1 MTVRILSAVD
11 VRSVFTPQLALDSQR
26 EAFTRL
32 GAGEAVQPPRLL
44 VPGPD
49 SSISFCYSSR
59 IAPDAPAVSKF
70 GSVNPSNASRGLG
83 AVHSVIT
90 VLDPE
95 TGAPRAIINGDS
107 VTGLRTSAA
116 TTLAMQQVAPDAAQI
131 LVVGTGAQA
140 RAHLDAFAVSH
151 PAAACSVWGRRTS
164 AASQVAEEHD
174 ASVADDLEAAVR
186 AADIVV
192 LCTSS
197 LTPVVEDDWVI
208 DGTTVASVGSFAPDR
223 VELPPALLGR
233 STVVVDHRPSALTD
247 SGPVVE
253 ALAAGTI
260 YPDRITDLGS
270 LLRPSVAPHELTD
283 ASVSSPSPS
292 LTPHPTGI
300 VTYLSVG
307 VGVQDAAAAAAI
319 LAVAEEMEIGAQAD
333 LG

>member
-1 MTVRILSAVD
+1 MTVRILSATD
-11 VRSVFTPQLALDSQR
+11 VRSIFTPELALESQR

-49 SSISFCYSSR
+49 ESVSFCYSSR

-70 GSVNPSNASRGLG
+70 GSVNPSNAARGLG

-90 VLDPE
+90 VLDAE
-95 TGAPRAIINGDS
+95 TGAPLAIINGDS

-116 TTLAMQQVAPDAAQI
+116 TTLAMQQVAPDARSV

-140 RAHLDAFAVSH
+140 RAHLTAFSVTHPDADLRVFGRNRAVATEI
-151 PAAACSVWGRRTS
+151 AA
-164 AASQVAEEHD
+164 EHG
-174 ASVADDLEAAVR
+174 ATATADLEEAVR
-186 AADIVV
+186 TADIVV

-197 LTPVVEDDWVI
+197 LTPVIEDAWVT

-223 VELPPALLGR
+223 VELPPSLLAR
-233 STVVVDHRPSALTD
+233 STVVVDYRASALTD

-253 ALAAGTI
+253 AVASGSVDA
-260 YPDRITDLGS
+260 DRIVDLGS
-270 LLRPSVAPHELTD
+270 LLAGS
-283 ASVSSPSPS
+283 ASLDRRSGGP
-292 LTPHPTGI
+292 

-307 VGVQDAAAAAAI
+307 VGIQDAAAAAVILTAAEERGVGI
-319 LAVAEEMEIGAQAD
+319 LAD
-333 LG
+333 LD

>member
-1 MTVRILSAVD
+1 MTVRILSATD
-11 VRSVFTPQLALDSQR
+11 VRSIFTPELALESQR

-49 SSISFCYSSR
+49 ESVSFCYSSR

-70 GSVNPSNASRGLG
+70 GSVNPSNAARGLG

-90 VLDPE
+90 VLDAE
-95 TGAPRAIINGDS
+95 TGAPLAIINGDS

-116 TTLAMQQVAPDAAQI
+116 TTLAMQQVAPDARSV

-140 RAHLDAFAVSH
+140 RAHLTAFSVTHPDADLRVFGRNRAVATEI
-151 PAAACSVWGRRTS
+151 AA
-164 AASQVAEEHD
+164 EHG
-174 ASVADDLEAAVR
+174 ATAKADLEEAVR
-186 AADIVV
+186 TADIVV

-197 LTPVVEDDWVI
+197 LTPVIEDAWVT

-223 VELPPALLGR
+223 VELPPSLLAR
-233 STVVVDHRPSALTD
+233 STVVVDYRASALTD

-253 ALAAGTI
+253 AVASGSVDA
-260 YPDRITDLGS
+260 DRIVDLGS
-270 LLRPSVAPHELTD
+270 LLAGS
-283 ASVSSPSPS
+283 ASLDRRSGGP
-292 LTPHPTGI
+292 

-307 VGVQDAAAAAAI
+307 VGIQDAAAAAVILTAAEERGVGI
-319 LAVAEEMEIGAQAD
+319 LAD
-333 LG
+333 LD

>member
-1 MTVRILSAVD
+1 MTVRILSATD
-11 VRSVFTPQLALDSQR
+11 VRSIFTPRLALESQR

-49 SSISFCYSSR
+49 SSVSFCYSSR
-59 IAPDAPAVSKF
+59 IAPEAPAVSKF
-70 GSVNPSNASRGLG
+70 GSVNPANAGRGLG

-116 TTLAMQQVAPDAAQI
+116 TTLAMQQVAPDARTV

-140 RAHLDAFAVSH
+140 RAHLAAFAVTH
-151 PAAACSVWGRRTS
+151 PDAELQLFGRNPAAATEI
-164 AASQVAEEHD
+164 AAEHG
-174 ASVADDLEAAVR
+174 ATAQADLEQAVR
-186 AADIVV
+186 SADIVV

-197 LTPVVEDDWVI
+197 LTPVIEDAWVT

-223 VELPPALLGR
+223 VELPPSLLAR
-233 STVVVDHRPSALTD
+233 STVVVDYRPSALTD

-253 ALAAGTI
+253 AVASGSVD
-260 YPDRITDLGS
+260 PDRITDLGS
-270 LLRPSVAPHELTD
+270 LLTGAATLDRG
-283 ASVSSPSPS
+283 
-292 LTPHPTGI
+292 PTNI
-300 VTYLSVG
+300 LTYLSVG
-307 VGVQDAAAAAAI
+307 VGAQDAAAAAVI
-319 LAVAEEMEIGAQAD
+319 LAAAEKQAVGTRAD
-333 LG
+333 LA

>member
-1 MTVRILSAVD
+1 MTVRILSATD
-11 VRSVFTPQLALDSQR
+11 VRSIFTPRLALESQR

-49 SSISFCYSSR
+49 ESVSFCYSSR
-59 IAPDAPAVSKF
+59 IAPDGPAVSKF
-70 GSVNPSNASRGLG
+70 GSVNPANAARGLG

-90 VLDPE
+90 VLDAE

-116 TTLAMQQVAPDAAQI
+116 TTLAMQQVAPDARNV

-140 RAHLDAFAVSH
+140 RAHLDAFAVTHPSADLWVFGRN
-151 PAAACSVWGRRTS
+151 PAAASEI
-164 AASQVAEEHD
+164 AAEHG
-174 ASVADDLEAAVR
+174 ATVRADLEEAVR
-186 AADIVV
+186 TTDIVV

-197 LTPVVEDDWVI
+197 LTPVIEDAWVT

-223 VELPPALLGR
+223 VELPPSLLSR
-233 STVVVDHRPSALTD
+233 STVVVDYRPSALTD

-253 ALAAGTI
+253 AVASGSVD
-260 YPDRITDLGS
+260 PDRITDLGS
-270 LLRPSVAPHELTD
+270 LLTGNAALDR
-283 ASVSSPSPS
+283 SPADV
-292 LTPHPTGI
+292 L
-300 VTYLSVG
+300 TYLSVG
-307 VGVQDAAAAAAI
+307 VGVQDAAAAAVI
-319 LAVAEEMEIGAQAD
+319 LAAAEERDAGSRAD

>member
-1 MTVRILSAVD
+1 MSVRILSAAD
-11 VRSVFTPQLALDSQR
+11 VRSIFTPRLALESQR

-49 SSISFCYSSR
+49 SSVSFCYSSR

-70 GSVNPSNASRGLG
+70 GSVNPSNAARGLG

-90 VLDPE
+90 VLDPS
-95 TGAPRAIINGDS
+95 TGAPLAIINGDS

-116 TTLAMQQVAPDAAQI
+116 TTLAMQQLAPSAGNV

-140 RAHLDAFAVSH
+140 RAHLAAFAITH
-151 PAAACSVWGRRTS
+151 PAAALQVFGRDQR
-164 AASQVAEEHD
+164 AAAEVAAQHGAE
-174 ASVADDLEAAVR
+174 VRDDLEQAVR
-186 AADIVV
+186 SADIVV

-197 LTPVVEDDWVI
+197 LAPVIEDAWVT

-223 VELPPALLGR
+223 VELPPSLLAR

-253 ALAAGTI
+253 ALSSGTLT
-260 YPDRITDLGS
+260 PEAVTDLGS
-270 LLRPSVAPHELTD
+270 LLTGASTMTRTPTD
-283 ASVSSPSPS
+283 V
-292 LTPHPTGI
+292 

-307 VGVQDAAAAAAI
+307 VGVQDAAAAATI
-319 LAVAEEMEIGAQAD
+319 LSAAEAQGVGTRSALD
-333 LG
+333 

>member
-1 MTVRILSAVD
+1 MTVRILSATD
-11 VRSVFTPQLALDSQR
+11 VRSIFTPQLALESQR

-49 SSISFCYSSR
+49 ESVSFCYSSR

-70 GSVNPSNASRGLG
+70 GSVNPANAARGLG

-90 VLDPE
+90 VLDAE

-116 TTLAMQQVAPDAAQI
+116 TTLAMQQVAPAARSV

-140 RAHLDAFAVSH
+140 RAHLDAFAVTH
-151 PAAACSVWGRRTS
+151 PDADLWVFGRNPAAATEV
-164 AASQVAEEHD
+164 AAAHG
-174 ASVADDLEAAVR
+174 ATAKADLEQAVR
-186 AADIVV
+186 SADIVV

-197 LTPVVEDDWVI
+197 LTPVIEDAWVT

-223 VELPPALLGR
+223 VELPPSLLAR
-233 STVVVDHRPSALTD
+233 STVVVDYRPSALTD

-253 ALAAGTI
+253 AIASGSVH
-260 YPDRITDLGS
+260 PDRITDLGS
-270 LLRPSVAPHELTD
+270 LL
-283 ASVSSPSPS
+283 
-292 LTPHPTGI
+292 TGNTALDRGPAD
-300 VTYLSVG
+300 VLVYLSVG
-307 VGVQDAAAAAAI
+307 VGVQDAAAAAVI
-319 LAVAEEMEIGAQAD
+319 LAVAEERDAGIRAD

>member
-1 MTVRILSAVD
+1 MTVRILSATD
-11 VRSVFTPQLALDSQR
+11 VRSIFTPQLALESQR

-49 SSISFCYSSR
+49 ESVSFCYSSR
-59 IAPDAPAVSKF
+59 IAPGAPAVSKF
-70 GSVNPSNASRGLG
+70 GSVNPANAARGLG

-90 VLDPE
+90 VLDAE

-116 TTLAMQQVAPDAAQI
+116 TTLAMQQVAPEARSV

-140 RAHLDAFAVSH
+140 RAHLAAFAVTH
-151 PAAACSVWGRRTS
+151 QEADLWVFGRNPAAATEI
-164 AASQVAEEHD
+164 AAEHG
-174 ASVADDLEAAVR
+174 AAAKGDLEQAVR
-186 AADIVV
+186 SADIVV

-197 LTPVVEDDWVI
+197 LTPVIEDAWVT

-223 VELPPALLGR
+223 VELPPSLLAR
-233 STVVVDHRPSALTD
+233 STVVVDYRPSALTD

-253 ALAAGTI
+253 AMASGLVDA
-260 YPDRITDLGS
+260 DRIIDLGS
-270 LLRPSVAPHELTD
+270 LLTGN
-283 ASVSSPSPS
+283 ASLDRSPADV
-292 LTPHPTGI
+292 L
-300 VTYLSVG
+300 TYLSVG
-307 VGVQDAAAAAAI
+307 VGVQDASAAAVI
-319 LAVAEEMEIGAQAD
+319 LAAAEERDAGARAD

>member
-1 MTVRILSAVD
+1 MTVRILSATD
-11 VRSVFTPQLALDSQR
+11 VRSIFTPELALESQR

-49 SSISFCYSSR
+49 ESVSFCYSSR

-70 GSVNPSNASRGLG
+70 GSVNPSNAARGLG

-90 VLDPE
+90 VLDAE

-116 TTLAMQQVAPDAAQI
+116 TTLAMQQVAPDARSV

-140 RAHLDAFAVSH
+140 RAHLTAFSVTHPDADLRVFGRNRAVATEI
-151 PAAACSVWGRRTS
+151 AA
-164 AASQVAEEHD
+164 EHG
-174 ASVADDLEAAVR
+174 ATATADLEEAVR
-186 AADIVV
+186 TADIVV

-197 LTPVVEDDWVI
+197 LTPVIEDAWVT

-223 VELPPALLGR
+223 VELPPSLLAR
-233 STVVVDHRPSALTD
+233 STVVVDYRASALTD

-253 ALAAGTI
+253 AVASGSVDA
-260 YPDRITDLGS
+260 DRIVDLGS
-270 LLRPSVAPHELTD
+270 LLAGS
-283 ASVSSPSPS
+283 ASLDRRSGGP
-292 LTPHPTGI
+292 

-307 VGVQDAAAAAAI
+307 VGIQDAAAAAVILTAAEERGVGI
-319 LAVAEEMEIGAQAD
+319 LAD
-333 LG
+333 LD

>member
-1 MTVRILSAVD
+1 MTVRILSATD
-11 VRSVFTPQLALDSQR
+11 VRGIFTPRLALESQR

-49 SSISFCYSSR
+49 SSVSFCYSSR

-70 GSVNPSNASRGLG
+70 GSVNPANATRGLG

-90 VLDPE
+90 VLDAE

-107 VTGLRTSAA
+107 VTELRTSAA
-116 TTLAMQQVAPDAAQI
+116 TTLAMQQVAPSAVNV

-140 RAHLDAFAVSH
+140 RAHLAAFAVTH
-151 PAAACSVWGRRTS
+151 PGADLQVFGRNPAAAEIAAERGATATS
-164 AASQVAEEHD
+164 
-174 ASVADDLEAAVR
+174 DLEQAVR
-186 AADIVV
+186 NADIVV

-197 LTPVVEDDWVI
+197 LTPVIEDAWVT

-223 VELPPALLGR
+223 VELPPSLLAR
-233 STVVVDHRPSALTD
+233 SKAVVDYRPSALTD

-253 ALAAGTI
+253 AIASGSVD
-260 YPDRITDLGS
+260 PDQIIDLGS
-270 LLRPSVAPHELTD
+270 LLTGTATLDRGETD
-283 ASVSSPSPS
+283 V
-292 LTPHPTGI
+292 I
-300 VTYLSVG
+300 TYLSVG
-307 VGVQDAAAAAAI
+307 VGVQDAAAAAVI
-319 LAVAEEMEIGAQAD
+319 LAAAEERDAGTRAD

>member
-1 MTVRILSAVD
+1 MTVRILSATD
-11 VRSVFTPQLALDSQR
+11 VRSIFTPRLALESQR

-49 SSISFCYSSR
+49 ESVSFCYSSR

-70 GSVNPSNASRGLG
+70 GSVNPANAARGLG

-95 TGAPRAIINGDS
+95 TGAPRAIIDGDS

-116 TTLAMQQVAPDAAQI
+116 TTLAMQQLAPEAQSV

-140 RAHLDAFAVSH
+140 RAHLAAFAVTH
-151 PAAACSVWGRRTS
+151 PEAELWVFGRNPAAATEV
-164 AASQVAEEHD
+164 AAEHG
-174 ASVADDLEAAVR
+174 ATAKSDLEQAVR
-186 AADIVV
+186 NADIVV

-197 LTPVVEDDWVI
+197 LTPVIEDAWVT

-223 VELPPALLGR
+223 VELPPSLLAR
-233 STVVVDHRPSALTD
+233 STVVVDYRPSALTD

-253 ALAAGTI
+253 AVASGSVD
-260 YPDRITDLGS
+260 PDRITDLGS
-270 LLRPSVAPHELTD
+270 LLTGNAALDR
-283 ASVSSPSPS
+283 SPADV
-292 LTPHPTGI
+292 

-307 VGVQDAAAAAAI
+307 VGVQDAAAAEVI
-319 LAVAEEMEIGAQAD
+319 LTTAEKQNVGTQTALD
-333 LG
+333 

>member
-1 MTVRILSAVD
+1 MTVRILSATD
-11 VRSVFTPQLALDSQR
+11 VRSIFTPELALESQR

-44 VPGPD
+44 VHGPD
-49 SSISFCYSSR
+49 ESVSFCYSSR

-70 GSVNPSNASRGLG
+70 GSVNPSNAARGLG

-90 VLDPE
+90 VLDAE

-116 TTLAMQQVAPDAAQI
+116 TTLAMQQVAPDARSV

-140 RAHLDAFAVSH
+140 RAHLTAFSVTHPDADLRVFGRNRAVATEI
-151 PAAACSVWGRRTS
+151 AA
-164 AASQVAEEHD
+164 EHG
-174 ASVADDLEAAVR
+174 ATATADLEEAVR
-186 AADIVV
+186 TADIVV

-197 LTPVVEDDWVI
+197 LTPVIEDAWVT

-223 VELPPALLGR
+223 VELPPSLLAR
-233 STVVVDHRPSALTD
+233 STVVVDYRASALTD

-253 ALAAGTI
+253 AVASGSVDA
-260 YPDRITDLGS
+260 DRIVDLGS
-270 LLRPSVAPHELTD
+270 LLAGS
-283 ASVSSPSPS
+283 ASLDRRSGGP
-292 LTPHPTGI
+292 

-307 VGVQDAAAAAAI
+307 VGIQDAAAAAVILTAAEERGVGI
-319 LAVAEEMEIGAQAD
+319 LAD
-333 LG
+333 LD

>member
-1 MTVRILSAVD
+1 MTVRILSATD
-11 VRSVFTPQLALDSQR
+11 VRSIFTPRLALESQR

-49 SSISFCYSSR
+49 SSVSFCYSSR

-70 GSVNPSNASRGLG
+70 GSVNPANAARGLG

-116 TTLAMQQVAPDAAQI
+116 TTLAMQQLAPDARTV

-140 RAHLDAFAVSH
+140 RAHLDAFSVTHPHAELLLFGRD
-151 PAAACSVWGRRTS
+151 PAAATEI
-164 AASQVAEEHD
+164 AAEHG
-174 ASVADDLEAAVR
+174 ATTMDDLEQAVR
-186 AADIVV
+186 SADIVV

-197 LTPVVEDDWVI
+197 LTPVIEDAWVT

-223 VELPPALLGR
+223 VEVPPSLLAR

-253 ALAAGTI
+253 ALSAGSLT
-260 YPDRITDLGS
+260 PEAITDLGS
-270 LLRPSVAPHELTD
+270 LLTGA
-283 ASVSSPSPS
+283 SSPTRAPAD
-292 LTPHPTGI
+292 I
-300 VTYLSVG
+300 VTYLAVG
-307 VGVQDAAAAAAI
+307 VGVQDAAAAKFILTAADEQH
-319 LAVAEEMEIGAQAD
+319 VGTQAALD
-333 LG
+333 

>member
-1 MTVRILSAVD
+1 MSVRILSATD
-11 VRSVFTPQLALDSQR
+11 VRSIFTPQLALESQR

-44 VPGPD
+44 VAGPD

-70 GSVNPSNASRGLG
+70 GSVNPANAARGMG

-90 VLDPE
+90 VLDAE

-116 TTLAMQQVAPDAAQI
+116 TTLAMQQLAPSVATI

-140 RAHLDAFAVSH
+140 RAHLDAFTVTHPDAALQVFGRN
-151 PAAACSVWGRRTS
+151 PAAA
-164 AASQVAEEHD
+164 AEVAESHD
-174 ASVADDLEAAVR
+174 AAAMRDLEQAVR
-186 AADIVV
+186 DADIVV

-197 LTPVVEDDWVI
+197 RTPVIEDSWVA
-208 DGTTVASVGSFAPDR
+208 DGATVASVGSFAPDR
-223 VELPPALLGR
+223 VELPPSLLAR
-233 STVVVDHRPSALTD
+233 STVVVDYRASALTD

-253 ALAAGTI
+253 AVASGSVD
-260 YPDRITDLGS
+260 PDRITDLGS
-270 LLRPSVAPHELTD
+270 LLTEAATLDRGTSDV
-283 ASVSSPSPS
+283 
-292 LTPHPTGI
+292 
-300 VTYLSVG
+300 VTYFSVG

-319 LAVAEEMEIGAQAD
+319 LAVAEEHGAGTLGD

>member
-1 MTVRILSAVD
+1 MPVRILSAAD
-11 VRSVFTPQLALDSQR
+11 VRSIFTPRLALESQR

-49 SSISFCYSSR
+49 ASVSFCYSSR

-70 GSVNPSNASRGLG
+70 GSVNPANAARGLG

-116 TTLAMQQVAPDAAQI
+116 TTLAMQQVAPDAKSI

-140 RAHLDAFAVSH
+140 RAHLDAFAVTH
-151 PAAACSVWGRRTS
+151 PDAELQIHGRNRAAA
-164 AASQVAEEHD
+164 AELAESHR
-174 ASVADDLEAAVR
+174 ATAKHDLEPAVR
-186 AADIVV
+186 SADIVV

-197 LTPVVEDDWVI
+197 LAPVIEDAWVT

-223 VELPPALLGR
+223 VELPPSLLGR
-233 STVVVDHRPSALTD
+233 STVLVDHRPSAMTD
-247 SGPVVE
+247 SGPVVD
-253 ALAAGTI
+253 AIASGLVT
-260 YPDRITDLGS
+260 PDRITDLGA
-270 LLRPSVAPHELTD
+270 LLTGADTLDRAPADVL
-283 ASVSSPSPS
+283 V
-292 LTPHPTGI
+292 
-300 VTYLSVG
+300 YLSVG
-307 VGVQDAAAAAAI
+307 VGVQDAAAAEVI
-319 LAVAEEMEIGAQAD
+319 LAAAEARDAGTQAH
-333 LG
+333 LS

>member
-1 MTVRILSAVD
+1 MTVRILSATD
-11 VRSVFTPQLALDSQR
+11 VRSIFTPELALESQR

-49 SSISFCYSSR
+49 ESVSFCYSSR
-59 IAPDAPAVSKF
+59 IARDAPAVSKF
-70 GSVNPSNASRGLG
+70 GSVNPSNAARGLG

-90 VLDPE
+90 VLDAE

-116 TTLAMQQVAPDAAQI
+116 TTLAMQQVAPDARSV

-140 RAHLDAFAVSH
+140 RAHLAAFAVTH
-151 PAAACSVWGRRTS
+151 PDADRRVFGRNAAAASEL
-164 AASQVAEEHD
+164 AAEHG
-174 ASVADDLEAAVR
+174 ATATADLEEAVR
-186 AADIVV
+186 TADIVV

-197 LTPVVEDDWVI
+197 LTPVIEDAWVA

-223 VELPPALLGR
+223 VELPPSLLSR
-233 STVVVDHRPSALTD
+233 STVVVDYRPSALTD

-253 ALAAGTI
+253 AVASGSVDA
-260 YPDRITDLGS
+260 DRIVDLGS
-270 LLRPSVAPHELTD
+270 LLTGS
-283 ASVSSPSPS
+283 ASLDRRSGGP
-292 LTPHPTGI
+292 

-307 VGVQDAAAAAAI
+307 VGIQDAAAAGVILTAAEERGVGI
-319 LAVAEEMEIGAQAD
+319 LAD
-333 LG
+333 LD